1 MAKQIINIGTSPND
15 GTGDPLRT
23 AFQKTNENFDEL
35 YEVSANS
42 LTEIPTIFSHI
53 EVTERHD
60 ATGIITTFTRPPN
73 ENISDNIDD
82 GLSLARSNNG
92 QGLYNS
98 AVENNFN
105 RDVSPANTE
114 WNWTGW
120 DNLDDVKVRHYRT
133 WTEALRKKVGSN
145 IVGAELVMHDITNDK
160 YYKIQ
165 FTQWNIGGV
174 EGANGSFA
182 YTRELIDTSSQV
194 GIVFE
199 DGSNQITASNKLDW
213 PVVWLD
219 NNNYTLR
226 LIDAKRTLRAYDM
239 TMFVP
244 RDSDVNFPIGT
255 EINILVEN
263 IDITLQRV
271 QHVEEVEAEL
281 FLSGYTNSQSSIVLP
296 ARSFNKII
304 KTGENEWTVVR
315 NKIPLDVSQLTDDT
329 GLLIQVGANVVPPPS
344 TSVGFDTDKEGDIAF
359 DGEYFYYCV
368 NDYDGES
375 NIWKRVAWSNDTW

>member
-1 MAKQIINIGTSPND
+1 MANQIINIGTFPND

-23 AFQKTNENFDEL
+23 AFEKVNENFDEL
-35 YEVSANS
+35 YDN
-42 LTEIPTIFSHI
+42 TTFSHI
-53 EVTERHD
+53 ELTERHEP
-60 ATGIITTFTRPPN
+60 TNGIVEFVRPPN
-73 ENISDNIDD
+73 ENISDDIDE

-98 AVENNFN
+98 AVESGFN

-120 DNLDDVKVRHYRT
+120 DNLDDVKIRHYRT

-145 IVGAELVMHDITNDK
+145 IIGAELVMHDIINDK
-160 YYKIQ
+160 YYKVQ

-174 EGANGSFA
+174 EGVNGSFS

-194 GIVFE
+194 GVVFE
-199 DGSNQITASNKLDW
+199 NGTNQITASNKLDW

-226 LIDAKRTLRAYDM
+226 LIDAERTLRGYDM
-239 TMFVP
+239 TIFVP

-255 EINILVEN
+255 QINIQVEG
-263 IDITLQRV
+263 IDVTLERV
-271 QHVEEVEAEL
+271 QHVEETEAEL
-281 FLSGYTNSQSSIVLP
+281 FLSGYDSSTASIILP
-296 ARSFNKII
+296 SRSFNKII
-304 KTGENEWTVVR
+304 KTDANKWTVVR
-315 NKIPLDVSQLTDDT
+315 NKIPLDISQLTDNES
-329 GLLIQVGANVVPPPS
+329 LLTQNGVNVVPPPS
-344 TSVGFDTDKEGDIAF
+344 TSIGFDTDKEGDIAF
-359 DGEYFYYCV
+359 DSEYFYYCV

-375 NIWKRVAWSNDTW
+375 DIWKRVAWSNDTW